1 MSRRYQADRVFE
13 RPLLHEQFWTDTMDG
28 RYKSLDGN
36 RYAQVFATKDLF
48 SATYLMQSKSMAGEG
63 IRQFIHEYGRP
74 EHLVFDGSQEQ
85 CGKKTEF
92 MKNVRKYAIDH
103 QEVLP
108 KP

>member
-1 MSRRYQADRVFE
+1 
-13 RPLLHEQFWTDTMDG
+13 MDG

-48 SATYLMQSKSMAGEG
+48 SAAYLMQSKSMAGEG